1 MPPSRPQS
9 RRGQGDARG
18 VSGQRTRLDRLEAGF
33 ARSLELVAIALM
45 MTLVGVIGW
54 SVFGRQVLR
63 ISVPWS
69 EEVGAGLLAW
79 MVMLGAA
86 AAWSRRHHIAI
97 DVLLRRVGLRARYAL
112 SIFIEL
118 CSLLLFAVVF
128 HGSALMMRASANM
141 STTALGVSYTWL
153 YLALAS
159 GLGAMIVFSLLHLG
173 RLVLRGP
180 AMVRALDG
188 EREWTTSTSS

>member
-1 MPPSRPQS
+1 VPLHPTL
-9 RRGQGDARG
+9 
-18 VSGQRTRLDRLEAGF
+18 VDRLEAGV
-33 ARSLELVAIALM
+33 ARSLELVAITLM
-45 MTLVGVIGW
+45 LTLVGVIGW

-97 DVLLRRVGLRARYAL
+97 DVLLRRVGLKTRYAL
-112 SIFIEL
+112 SLFIEL
-118 CSLLLFAVVF
+118 CSLLLFAVAFTGAV
-128 HGSALMMRASANM
+128 LMMRASANM
-141 STTALGVSYTWL
+141 ATTALGISYTWL
-153 YLALAS
+153 YLALAT
-159 GLGAMIVFSLLHLG
+159 GLGAMILFSLLHLG

-180 AMVRALDG
+180 AMVEALDG
-188 EREWTTSTSS
+188 EREWSTSTSS